1 MEMKITGMGLV
12 CGLGGG
18 VAEVFK
24 RMCAGDCVF
33 RPITRFESE
42 PYAQKNAGQLPEG
55 LENELRGA
63 YPDEDIS
70 AAMMKRAAEE
80 ALAQANTTVAPER
93 QGILLATNFGPMET
107 LEWAWRE
114 RLDTQAMDEASYEPY
129 DGVIAQMA
137 EAFNCKGPRIQ
148 ISMSCAS
155 GAAAASL
162 AADVIREGR
171 ADRMLVLAYDSLTEY
186 AWCGLSNLRTITTDV
201 MRPFD
206 PDRSGTIFS
215 EGAAAMVLER
225 ADAATTAI
233 GWISG
238 AATNNNAFHMTAPPK
253 EAAGSKRVMEDALA
267 NSGLTTADLTHVC
280 AHATSTHA
288 NDETEAGALRN
299 MFGER
304 LPQITVAAHK
314 SQLGHLL
321 GAAGL
326 AEAVITVQ
334 AMRLGVIPPTINHVK
349 NDPACEPIDCIPGKA
364 RVKSF
369 DAAITNSAGIGGN
382 NSSLV
387 LTKNGSGKSKESAT
401 VDSLY
406 VRSLAWVLPANIG
419 TGGELLSRPEWL
431 AWSDDVN
438 AGLATFSPKP
448 YVKSVKGYMDP
459 GGGYQLS
466 AMALAIGDGTSSGLS
481 ERKGICTATRYGATT
496 SAYKFFE
503 QLVQKGPRLAS
514 PLIFPHGYSNTAG
527 NLAAIEFGYGGP
539 HTVLFGN
546 QDARETLEFAAAR
559 LADGTAEEIL
569 VGAYEA
575 GYAAALPDGRQVLN
589 GALALKVAATP
600 SGDDVMAIRLADLR
614 KLPAAMP
621 ELGMVAALG
630 QLLQTLHRA

>member
-12 CGLGGG
+12 CSLGGG
-18 VAEVFK
+18 VADVFK
-24 RMCAGDCVF
+24 RMCAGECGF
-33 RPITRFESE
+33 RPITRFEAE
-42 PYAQKNAGQLPEG
+42 PFAQKNAGQLPEE
-55 LENELRGA
+55 LENDLRET
-63 YPDEDIS
+63 YPDDDLS
-70 AAMMKRAAEE
+70 TAMMKRAGSE
-80 ALAQANTTVAPER
+80 AMAQSTAVVPPER

-114 RLDTQAMDEASYEPY
+114 RLDTQALDEASYAPY
-129 DGVIAQMA
+129 DGVIAQIA
-137 EAFNCKGPRIQ
+137 EAFGCKGPRLQ

-186 AWCGLSNLRTITTDV
+186 TWCGLSNLRTITTDV

-206 PDRSGTIFS
+206 PKRSGTIFS

-225 ADAATTAI
+225 PDAATTALA
-233 GWISG
+233 WVSG
-238 AATNNNAFHMTAPPK
+238 SATNNNAFHMTAPPK
-253 EAAGSKRVMEDALA
+253 DAAGSQRVMEDALA
-267 NSGLTTADLTHVC
+267 NAGLTTADLTHVC

-288 NDETEAGALRN
+288 NDETEAGALRK

-304 LPQITVAAHK
+304 LPQISVAAHK

-326 AEAVITVQ
+326 AEAIITVQ
-334 AMRLGVIPPTINHVK
+334 AMREGIIPPTINHDE

-387 LTKNGSGKSKESAT
+387 LTRHGSGKSKNSNIL
-401 VDSLY
+401 DCLY
-406 VRSLAWVLPANIG
+406 MRSLAWVLPANIG
-419 TGGELLSRPEWL
+419 KGSELLSHPEWL
-431 AWSDDVN
+431 EWSDGIN
-438 AGLATFSPKP
+438 EMLATFSPKP
-448 YVKSVKGYMDP
+448 FVKSVKGYLDP
-459 GGGYQLS
+459 GGGYQLA
-466 AMALAIGDGTSSGLS
+466 AMAMAVGDNATNSLS
-481 ERKGICTATRYGATT
+481 EQKGICTATRYGATS
-496 SAYKFFE
+496 SAFKFFE

-546 QDARETLEFAAAR
+546 QDARELLEFAAAR

-575 GYAAALPDGRQVLN
+575 ACMAALPDGRQVLN
-589 GALALKVAATP
+589 GAIAMKLSATP
-600 SGDDVMAIRLADLR
+600 SDDDVMTIRLTDLR
-614 KLPAAMP
+614 KLPTAMP
-621 ELGMVAALG
+621 TFGMVAALG
-630 QLLQTLHRA
+630 RLLKGI

>member
-12 CGLGGG
+12 CSLGGD
-18 VAEVFK
+18 VTDVFK
-24 RMCAGDCVF
+24 RMCAGECGF
-33 RPITRFESE
+33 RPITRFEAE
-42 PYAQKNAGQLPEG
+42 PYAQKKAGQLSED
-55 LENELRGA
+55 LENELRTA
-63 YPDEDIS
+63 FPDEDIS
-70 AAMMKRAAEE
+70 AAMMKRAGME
-80 ALAQANTTVAPER
+80 AMAQAKTTMAPER
-93 QGILLATNFGPMET
+93 QGILLATNFGPMES

-129 DGVIAQMA
+129 DGIIAQMA
-137 EAFNCKGPRIQ
+137 EAFNCKGPRLQ

-215 EGAAAMVLER
+215 EGAAAMVLECP
-225 ADAATTAI
+225 DAAATAL

-267 NSGLTTADLTHVC
+267 NSGLSTADLTHVC

-299 MFGER
+299 LFGER
-304 LPQITVAAHK
+304 LPQISVAAHK

-326 AEAVITVQ
+326 AEAVVTVQ
-334 AMRLGVIPPTINHVK
+334 AMRLGVIPPTINHAK
-349 NDPACEPIDCIPGKA
+349 NDPACEPIDCIPGQA

-387 LTKNGSGKSKESAT
+387 LTKNGSGKSKEAKAI
-401 VDSLY
+401 DSLY
-406 VRSLAWVLPANIG
+406 VQSLAWVLPANVG
-419 TGGELLSRPEWL
+419 TGAELLSHLEWFD
-431 AWSDDVN
+431 WNDDVN
-438 AGLATFSPKP
+438 AGLAAFSPKP
-448 YVKSVKGYMDP
+448 YVKSVKGYLDP

-466 AMALAIGDGTSSGLS
+466 AMALAIGENAVNGLQ

-503 QLVQKGPRLAS
+503 QLAQKGPRLAS

-539 HTVLFGN
+539 HMVLFGN
-546 QDARETLEFAAAR
+546 QDVRETLEFAAAR
-559 LADGTAEEIL
+559 LADGTAEEML

-575 GYAAALPDGRQVLN
+575 GYTAALPDGRQVLN

-600 SGDDVMAIRLADLR
+600 SDHDVMAIRLADLR
-614 KLPAAMP
+614 KLPASMP
-621 ELGMVAALG
+621 QFGMVAALG
-630 QLLQTLHRA
+630 KLLQALK